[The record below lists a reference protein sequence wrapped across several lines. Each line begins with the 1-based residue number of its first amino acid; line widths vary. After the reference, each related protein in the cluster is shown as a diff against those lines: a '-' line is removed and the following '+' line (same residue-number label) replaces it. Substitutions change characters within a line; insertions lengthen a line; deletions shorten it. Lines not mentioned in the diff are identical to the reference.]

1 MINESVDIN
10 SKYTNMQLLSYNI
23 SKVPTFVIACQA
35 DNKNNSKNLK
45 ITVYTIECCPTRM

>member
-1 MINESVDIN
+1 
-10 SKYTNMQLLSYNI
+10 MQLLSYNI